1 MDRKGDFILLRRFGQ
16 VAIKHVQSNMIIY
29 FLVCMF
35 FIIGISSGAFTIR
48 ALGEYQK
55 QELINYIQNSFQIL
69 NHQPVKEVSVFK
81 QSILNNLQTGAF
93 IWILGITVIGIPIIL
108 ILIAIRGFII
118 GFTVGFFIDQLG
130 IKGMLFSLI
139 SVLPQNIFIIPGIL
153 VVAVIGISFSKMII
167 RNKIN
172 KSYNTHNIFKQ
183 FILYSTIISF
193 IFLIILLGCMVEAY
207 IIPIFIRMFYK
218 YI

>member
-1 MDRKGDFILLRRFGQ
+1 
-16 VAIKHVQSNMIIY
+16 
-29 FLVCMF
+29 MF